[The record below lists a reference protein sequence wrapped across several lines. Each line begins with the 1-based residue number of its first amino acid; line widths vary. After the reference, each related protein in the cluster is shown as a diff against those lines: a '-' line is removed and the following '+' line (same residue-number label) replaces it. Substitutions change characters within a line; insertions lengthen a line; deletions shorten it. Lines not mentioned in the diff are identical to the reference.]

1 MTAVTA
7 NSETGSFWR
16 PSAPAAPPLRVA
28 HRLRSDR
35 RLAATV
41 LAAIFALNLIF
52 AAAPHASSINLSETE
67 TDVAA
72 QTAAAHAFVGA
83 ETPVSPM
90 LVGPNSLYSY
100 DGVLGCCVAPR
111 LPGVG
116 DDVVV
121 IGKVDDLNAT
131 TLAPGERTL
140 LDQLPNQGSPRANY
154 VQNDSVLRTEMSRGV
169 PIRDASVSPTTGELV
184 NNTGFLRA
192 ERDILLNHGWS
203 FDTKSAYWLPPG

>member
-1 MTAVTA
+1 MGRQSNHGQAFVCGFARAVAEPA
-7 NSETGSFWR
+7 NLLNPLGWWNLGTYLNDSCGGSSQFNTCVT
-16 PSAPAAPPLRVA
+16 LN
-28 HRLRSDR
+28 
-35 RLAATV
+35 LAEAQIKQV
-41 LAAIFALNLIF
+41 LADHQALGSAD
-52 AAAPHASSINLSETE
+52 AAGHIAP
-67 TDVAA
+67 
-72 QTAAAHAFVGA
+72 
-83 ETPVSPM
+83 
-90 LVGPNSLYSY
+90 
-100 DGVLGCCVAPR
+100 GVLFAGFRRFSVPRTPPAPR

-121 IGKVDDLNAT
+121 IGKVDDLYAT

-203 FDTKSAYWLPPG
+203 FDPKSSYWSPPG